1 MVKVQLLACVLLLLP
16 YDHGELR
23 DTRGHKRVPGAL

>member
-1 MVKVQLLACVLLLLP
+1 MVQVQLLAFVLLLLP

-23 DTRGHKRVPGAL
+23 DRRGHKRVLGVL